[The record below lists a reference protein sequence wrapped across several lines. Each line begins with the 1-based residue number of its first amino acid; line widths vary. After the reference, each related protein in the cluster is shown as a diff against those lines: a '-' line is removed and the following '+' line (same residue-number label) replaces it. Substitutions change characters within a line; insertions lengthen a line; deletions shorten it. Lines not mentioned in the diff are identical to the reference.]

1 MKRPSRFTAV
11 IFAAG
16 IVGFAGARSAGA
28 AVISTSALAPS
39 GAAISQP
46 DSSAAAFNGS
56 QDFTDNAGPP
66 GQTFTTGAA
75 GLNFTGVTVKGFA
88 NTPGS
93 FGGNVNT
100 GTWTLTVSRVDP
112 GNVLTRVDQE
122 TANPAAVTNGA
133 DYVTVTLD
141 TPVALT
147 PNTMY
152 AFDLFSSSG
161 YFGLAKSS
169 TDVYAGGVA
178 MQHGATPRS
187 AADGA
192 LITNPQTGDRTFFI
206 NPVPEP
212 GSVGLLGVAG
222 IALLARRRRA

>member
-1 MKRPSRFTAV
+1 MKRAGTFTAV
-11 IFAAG
+11 VFAAA
-16 IVGFAGARSAGA
+16 FAGAAPAGA
-28 AVISTSALAPS
+28 AVITTSASAPV
-39 GAAISQP
+39 AAEISQP
-46 DSSAAAFNGS
+46 DFSAPAFNGS

-66 GQTFTTGAA
+66 GQTFTTGPA
-75 GLNFTGVTVKGFA
+75 GSNFRAVTVKGFA
-88 NTPGS
+88 NTQAS

-100 GTWTLTVSRVDP
+100 GTWTITVSRVDP

-122 TANPAAVTNGA
+122 TASPAAVTNGA
-133 DYVTVTLD
+133 DYVTVALD
-141 TPVALT
+141 TPVALS
-147 PNTMY
+147 PNTTY

-178 MQHGATPRS
+178 MQHGSTARS
-187 AADGA
+187 AADAA

-212 GSVGLLGVAG
+212 GAVGLVGLATLGV
-222 IALLARRRRA
+222 LARRRRV